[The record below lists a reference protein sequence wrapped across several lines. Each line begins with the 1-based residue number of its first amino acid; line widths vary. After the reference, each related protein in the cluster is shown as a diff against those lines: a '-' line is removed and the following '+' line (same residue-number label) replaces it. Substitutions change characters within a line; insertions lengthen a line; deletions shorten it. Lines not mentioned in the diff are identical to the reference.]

1 MKTIKAHKKVVWAIE
16 HRKNCMLKDPNS
28 TTGVCLYSTKAAA
41 QWVID
46 NAALDAKPIKVLVT
60 IERTSFYV

>member
-16 HRKNCMLKDPNS
+16 HRKNRILKDPNS

-46 NAALDAKPIKVLVT
+46 QSVPNGKPIKVLIT